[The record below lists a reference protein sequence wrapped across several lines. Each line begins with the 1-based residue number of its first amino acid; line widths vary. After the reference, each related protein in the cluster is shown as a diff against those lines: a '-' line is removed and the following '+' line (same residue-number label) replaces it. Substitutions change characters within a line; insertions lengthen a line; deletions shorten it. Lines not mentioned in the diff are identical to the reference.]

1 MKKIVILGCE
11 NSHADLFLQFLEEK
25 PEFAGIEVV
34 GVHSDERDA
43 SEKLRERFGVPVLE
57 NASDLAGQVDGVI
70 VTARHGDK
78 HYAYAKPYLQAGVT
92 LFLDKPVAIRKEDA
106 LAFLSETR
114 EMGVKVTGGS
124 CLRYAGAVAE
134 AKAGHD
140 AAEGGNTVGGVVRS
154 PMNCDPKYGGFYFY
168 AQHVTDM
175 VMEIFGHRPE
185 SVQATT
191 DKNGV
196 RTVIFHYAD
205 YNVVGVYTEG
215 SSEYF
220 ALRFGVNGSQG
231 GQVTGEQLGDCFYT
245 EFKKFHNLLFGGEMT
260 ESYEDLFAPV
270 FVMNAID
277 RANASGQTEKIFYGE

>member
-1 MKKIVILGCE
+1 MKKVVILGCE

-25 PEFAGIEVV
+25 PEFAGVQVV
-34 GVHSDERDA
+34 GVYSVEREA
-43 SEKLRERFGVPVLE
+43 AEKLHQRFGVPVME
-57 NASDLAGQVDGVI
+57 TFGELAGQVDGVI

-78 HYAYAKPYLQAGVT
+78 HYPFAKPYLEAGVT
-92 LFLDKPVAIRKEDA
+92 LFLDKPVAIQEADA
-106 LAFLSETR
+106 ILFLSKTR
-114 EMGVKVTGGS
+114 ELGVKVTGGS
-124 CLRYAGAVAE
+124 CLRYAGVVAQ

-140 AAEGGNTVGGVVRS
+140 AQEGGHTVGGVVRS
-154 PMNCDPKYGGFYFY
+154 PLNCDPQYGGFYFY
-168 AQHVTDM
+168 AQHTVDM

-185 SVQATT
+185 SVQVCK
-191 DKNGV
+191 DKNNV

-231 GQVTGEQLGDCFYT
+231 GQVTGQQLGDCFYT
-245 EFKKFHNLLFGGEMT
+245 EFQKFYSLLMGGEMT

-270 FVMNAID
+270 FVMNAIEKAE
-277 RANASGQTEKIFYGE
+277 RTGQTEPIIYK

>member
-1 MKKIVILGCE
+1 MKKVVILGCE

-25 PEFAGIEVV
+25 PEFAGVEVV
-34 GVHSDERDA
+34 GVYSVEREA
-43 SEKLRERFGVPVLE
+43 AEKLHQRFGVPVME
-57 NASDLAGQVDGVI
+57 TFGELAGQVDGVI

-78 HYAYAKPYLQAGVT
+78 HYPFAEPYLQAGVT
-92 LFLDKPVAIRKEDA
+92 LFLDKPVAIREEDA
-106 LAFLSETR
+106 ILFLSKTR
-114 EMGVKVTGGS
+114 QLGVKVTGGS
-124 CLRYAGAVAE
+124 CLRYAGAVAQ

-154 PMNCDPKYGGFYFY
+154 PMNCDPQYGGFYFY
-168 AQHVTDM
+168 AQHVVDM

-196 RTVIFHYAD
+196 RTVIFHYAN

-220 ALRFGVNGSQG
+220 ALRFGINGSQG

-245 EFKKFHNLLFGGEMT
+245 EFQKFYDLLMGGQMT
-260 ESYEDLFAPV
+260 ETYEDLFSPV
-270 FVMNAID
+270 FVMNAIQ
-277 RANASGQTEKIFYGE
+277 RATVSGKPEKIIYK